1 VTLETPFAG
10 PCMRGRDL
18 GSRRLR
24 QAEQIITQVAHPRV
38 RGELREAGRALGFR
52 V

>member
-1 VTLETPFAG
+1 
-10 PCMRGRDL
+10 MRIVSEAKL
-18 GSRRLR
+18 ASA

-38 RGELREAGRALGFR
+38 RDELRESGRALGFR